1 MEIEIKAKCTDYGL
15 VEKNLSKLNAK
26 LKKESR
32 QIDDYYNTQ
41 NRDLRKTNEYLRLRH
56 SFGENKGT
64 FAYHVNLADG
74 VNDETEVDIS
84 DVEKFRKILKAF
96 GFEILGTIDKHRKKF
111 ILGEFEVTLDDVK
124 DVGSFIEIEGKGTE
138 KDVERVKKE
147 CLELL
152 EKLGVPRANQCNVWL
167 CDIATGKVKL

>member
-1 MEIEIKAKCTDYGL
+1 MEIEIKARCTDYGL

-32 QIDDYYNTQ
+32 QIDDYYNAQ
-41 NRDLRKTNEYLRLRH
+41 NRDLRKTNEYLRVRH

-84 DVEKFRKILKAF
+84 DVEKFRKY
-96 GFEILGTIDKHRKKF
+96 
-111 ILGEFEVTLDDVK
+111 
-124 DVGSFIEIEGKGTE
+124 
-138 KDVERVKKE
+138 
-147 CLELL
+147 
-152 EKLGVPRANQCNVWL
+152 
-167 CDIATGKVKL
+167 